1 MNPPQTNGSLEYTA
15 LRATIRERGTARLVL
30 LPLAFAAWAGTAV
43 AASAMTTVAVSL
55 STLVSLM
62 VLAAGF
68 EAVFALHVNVERIG
82 RYIQAFHGDGPD
94 RWEQVAMAFGRQFPA
109 SGPDPLFARLFILS
123 TSVNFFPAALGGEPW
138 EIVAIGA
145 CHFALIYRIR
155 RAQVIAASLRTDETR
170 RFEALRSEWPQA
182 RSFEPGPAPASERPN
197 P

>member
-1 MNPPQTNGSLEYTA
+1 LTPSQTNGSLEYRA

-43 AASAMTTVAVSL
+43 AASVMTTVTVSL
-55 STLVSLM
+55 STVLPLM

-82 RYIQAFHGDGPD
+82 RYVQAFHSGGRD

-109 SGPDPLFARLFILS
+109 SGPDPIFARLFILS

-138 EIVAIGA
+138 EIVVIAV
-145 CHFALIYRIR
+145 CHLAFVYRIR
-155 RAQVIAASLRTDETR
+155 KAQAFAARQRTEDLARFESLRSTLDQPTATDPT
-170 RFEALRSEWPQA
+170 S
-182 RSFEPGPAPASERPN
+182 
-197 P
+197 

>member
-138 EIVAIGA
+138 EIV
-145 CHFALIYRIR
+145 
-155 RAQVIAASLRTDETR
+155 VIAVCHLAFVYRVRKAQAFAARQRAEDLARFESLRGTLDHPAVTDPT
-170 RFEALRSEWPQA
+170 S
-182 RSFEPGPAPASERPN
+182 
-197 P
+197 